1 MMLIYQILLGLQH
14 KNYAGVLKTTPPQI
28 APHKNN
34 IKQWFKIFFQV
45 INLA

>member
-1 MMLIYQILLGLQH
+1 MMLIYQILLRLQQNH
-14 KNYAGVLKTTPPQI
+14 CASVLKSTPLEI
-28 APHKNN
+28 VIYKNN